1 MLDKLSPFSYFR
13 IHEFLDKSDQRSLSQ
28 VSRSINKRGWKTSVE
43 YDGSD
48 YKNFIHECSK
58 HKFTLQRMIIKNI
71 RDPLLWIPM
80 WIRDMEFVNCGP
92 VLSQIEAIPLSVRST
107 RKVNIKEDNS
117 ESKLIEVPNLSE
129 FIH

>member
-1 MLDKLSPFSYFR
+1 MLKLSPFIYFR
-13 IHEFLDKSDQRSLSQ
+13 ILEFLDKSDVCSLSQ
-28 VSRSINKRGWKTSVE
+28 VSRSINDRGWKTSVE

-48 YKNFIHECSK
+48 YKKFIQECSK
-58 HKFTLQRMIIKNI
+58 HKLTLQRMIIKNI
-71 RDPLLWIPM
+71 REPLLWVPY
-80 WIRDMEFVNCGP
+80 WVRDMEFVNCGP

-117 ESKLIEVPNLSE
+117 ESKIEVPNLGE

>member
-1 MLDKLSPFSYFR
+1 
-13 IHEFLDKSDQRSLSQ
+13 
-28 VSRSINKRGWKTSVE
+28 
-43 YDGSD
+43 
-48 YKNFIHECSK
+48 
-58 HKFTLQRMIIKNI
+58 MIIKNI